1 MLRLP
6 ALPALLLSAAMQSV
20 LAQGDFKPV
29 DQAASQPDF
38 FAFRAQLQAAVARR
52 DKEAVLAL
60 LHKDIKNSFGGN
72 GGVDE
77 FKQVWELDK
86 PGTPLWDA
94 LARVLSLGG
103 SFIGDGRFVAP
114 YVFSRWPSGTDPY
127 GFVAVIGSGVRVRTE
142 ASASA
147 ASTHSLSSEIVE
159 ELQTQA
165 PTDGWVAVMLADGK
179 TGFVDK
185 RLVRSPLDYRAIFG
199 KTAGRWQMTMFIA
212 GD

>member
-1 MLRLP
+1 MPRLP
-6 ALPALLLSAAMQSV
+6 ALVALLLSAAMQAV

-29 DQAASQPDF
+29 DQAAAQPDF
-38 FAFRAQLQAAVARR
+38 FAFRARLQAAVARR
-52 DKEAVLAL
+52 DKEAVLAVI
-60 LHKDIKNSFGGN
+60 HKDIKNSFGGN

-86 PGTPLWDA
+86 PGTPLWEE
-94 LARVLSLGG
+94 LAQVLSLGG
-103 SFIGDGRFVAP
+103 SFMGDGRFVAP

-127 GFVAVIGSGVRVRTE
+127 GFVAVIGTGVRVRAE

-147 ASTHSLSSEIVE
+147 MSTHSLSFEIVE
-159 ELQTQA
+159 ELQTRA
-165 PTDGWVAVMLADGK
+165 TNDAWVAVILADGK

-185 RLVRSPLDYRAIFG
+185 RFVRSPLDYRAIFEMS
-199 KTAGRWQMTMFIA
+199 AGRWQITMFIA

>member
-1 MLRLP
+1 MTRLLVTA
-6 ALPALLLSAAMQSV
+6 ALVLSAVMPV
-20 LAQGDFKPV
+20 AQARDDFKPV
-29 DQAASQPDF
+29 DQAATQPDF
-38 FAFRAQLQAAVARR
+38 FAFRVQLQAAVVRR
-52 DKEAVLAL
+52 DKEAVLAV

-86 PGTPLWDA
+86 PDTPLWDA

-103 SFIGDGRFVAP
+103 SFMSDGRFVAP

-147 ASTHSLSSEIVE
+147 ASTHSLSFEIVE
-159 ELQTQA
+159 ELQTRA
-165 PTDGWVAVMLADGK
+165 PNDAWVAVMLPDGK

-185 RLVRSPLDYRAIFG
+185 RFVRSPLDYRAIFEHS
-199 KTAGRWQMTMFIA
+199 AGRWQITIFIA